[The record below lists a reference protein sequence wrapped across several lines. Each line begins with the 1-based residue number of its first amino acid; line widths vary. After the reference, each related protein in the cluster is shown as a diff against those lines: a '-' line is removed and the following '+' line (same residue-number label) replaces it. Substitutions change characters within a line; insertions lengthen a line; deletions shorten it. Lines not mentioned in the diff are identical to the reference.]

1 MSAPVAAPGLPA
13 TPFVVGYG
21 TNGLADHR
29 LPEALDLVAGLGYGG
44 VGLTLDHHHLDP
56 SGSTDDLRRR
66 AEEVGDALRARG
78 LVAVVETGGRYVL
91 DPWRKHWPVLVGPDG
106 ADGEPGREARVDLLR
121 RAVLAA
127 AALGAPVVSFWSG
140 PLPAG
145 STPEEGTDRLLRSL
159 AELVP
164 VAEEAGVRLAL
175 EPEPDHHVA
184 VLDDALAVLDALGR
198 PAGLGLTLDVGHAV
212 ANEPRSPGAT
222 VRRAHALAPG
232 ALANVQLDDM
242 RPGVHEHLPFG
253 EGEVDLPD
261 VLAALVEVGY
271 AGLAAVELP
280 RHGHAAPVVARRS
293 RDALAAALT
302 TALATAPDADRPSSP
317 PTATPRDP
325 VEATP

>member
-1 MSAPVAAPGLPA
+1 VTAAPAAAAALPA

-56 SGSTDDLRRR
+56 AGDVDDLRRR
-66 AEEVGDALRARG
+66 AAAVGDELRARG

-106 ADGEPGREARVDLLR
+106 TDSEPGREARVDLLR

-140 PLPAG
+140 TLPAG

-164 VAEEAGVRLAL
+164 VAEDAGVRLAL

-271 AGLAAVELP
+271 TGLAAVELP

-293 RDALAAALT
+293 RDALAAALA
-302 TALATAPDADRPSSP
+302 TALAT
-317 PTATPRDP
+317 TATPREPADP

>member
-1 MSAPVAAPGLPA
+1 MSAPTA
-13 TPFVVGYG
+13 PFVLGYG

-29 LPEALDLVAGLGYGG
+29 LAEALDLVAGLGYGG
-44 VGLTLDHHHLDP
+44 VGITLDHHHLDP
-56 SGSTDDLRRR
+56 LADDLGAR
-66 AEEVGDALRARG
+66 AAAVGRELRARG

-91 DPWRKHWPVLVGPDG
+91 DPWRKHSPVLVGPD
-106 ADGEPGREARVDLLR
+106 DGPGGGRARREDLLR

-140 PLPAG
+140 VLPPGTSPA
-145 STPEEGTDRLLRSL
+145 EGTERLLASL
-159 AELVP
+159 AALVP
-164 VAEEAGVRLAL
+164 VAEAAGVRLAL

-212 ANEPRSPGAT
+212 ANEARGPGAT
-222 VRRAHALAPG
+222 VRRAHAAAPG

-261 VLAALVEVGY
+261 VMAALLEVGY
-271 AGLAAVELP
+271 TGLAAVELP

-293 RDALAAALT
+293 MEALAAALAAAQESAQESAPESAQESA
-302 TALATAPDADRPSSP
+302 ALRPAPAGGR
-317 PTATPRDP
+317 R
-325 VEATP
+325 